1 MLRYKLVSR
10 CFDCGRALSTTE
22 LSEKEF
28 EEGHSEGIYVINTV
42 RKNWYDESEIEIN
55 PTNSSPLCKRCS
67 ED

>member
-28 EEGHSEGIYVINTV
+28 EEGHSEGIYVINTRQEELV
-42 RKNWYDESEIEIN
+42 
-55 PTNSSPLCKRCS
+55 
-67 ED
+67 